1 MFKNKIILIFI
12 ITFLPS
18 CGYTPV
24 YVNNNIVEKFQ
35 IEMVEFKGDQL
46 INKFINFNLKQYY
59 KTEGNEKI
67 LIAMNSE
74 YLKDSVSKDKNGKTT
89 EYKLKASV
97 KFKIVSDETEK
108 FLSFSEFNYM
118 KSMDNLVDEK
128 DYERNLIQSLSS
140 TITQK
145 LLTELSKL

>member
-12 ITFLPS
+12 ITFLSS

-24 YVNNNIVEKFQ
+24 HVNNNSVEKFQ
-35 IEMVEFKGDQL
+35 IKMVEFKGDQL
-46 INKFINFNLKQYY
+46 INKFINSNLKQYY
-59 KTEGNEKI
+59 KTEENEKI
-67 LIAMNSE
+67 LITMNSK
-74 YLKDSVSKDKNGKTT
+74 YLKDSVSKDKNVKTT
-89 EYKLKASV
+89 EYRLKAYV
-97 KFKIVSDETEK
+97 EFKIISNETEK
-108 FLSFSEFNYM
+108 FLGFSEFNYM